1 LSGQCRIVKRVLRC
15 GSAKKFQKYLRDK
28 REGGPIYTVEEVS
41 DLLGIPRPTL
51 YRYLREYSIP
61 HLRQSGRISIPE
73 ESFERIREARDLHK
87 EGLATESVRRL
98 LREGGSPNTG
108 ELKERL
114 DQLSENLERLR
125 GSERPAMDEML
136 PAHALRTILA
146 RQNLLISAMFNL
158 TEMVE
163 ELLLANGK
171 PRKAVF
177 DDVEDEIQVVAPPLE
192 RSGRQQPETPEMTPA
207 AIEPQRGDLPDRMD
221 HFFTPVRG
229 ARFGSLARRRRRGVL
244 VILSV
249 LMVVLLL
256 TWALPTMGSELASG
270 IPFFDASNAEKS
282 SPGAPDPAAA
292 EDEGDAHDHPP
303 DSEAL
308 EAGSPGSGEAR
319 RVEIPDVSDRGVV
332 EAAQIISRAGFE
344 VAAIKSVESQKDAG
358 TVMRTKPSAESAVD
372 PETPIVIVMSG
383 GPTGIPPGFRND
395 NAGNAAAA
403 QYAN

>member
-1 LSGQCRIVKRVLRC
+1 
-15 GSAKKFQKYLRDK
+15 
-28 REGGPIYTVEEVS
+28 
-41 DLLGIPRPTL
+41 
-51 YRYLREYSIP
+51 LREYSIP

-98 LREGGSPNTG
+98 LREGGSPNAG

-125 GSERPAMDEML
+125 GGERPATDEVL
-136 PAHALRTILA
+136 SARALRTISA

-163 ELLLANGK
+163 ELLIANGK

-177 DDVEDEIQVVAPPLE
+177 DDVKDEIQVVAPPIE
-192 RSGRQQPETPEMTPA
+192 RNGRQRPITPEMTPA
-207 AIEPQRGDLPDRMD
+207 AIEGPEGDLPDRMD

-229 ARFGSLARRRRRGVL
+229 ARFGSLARRRRGVL
-244 VILSV
+244 VTLSM

-256 TWALPTMGSELASG
+256 TWALPTMGSEVASR

-282 SPGAPDPAAA
+282 SAGAPDPAAA
-292 EDEGDAHDHPP
+292 EDGVNTPYPP
-303 DSEAL
+303 PVNEAA
-308 EAGSPGSGEAR
+308 EAESPSTGATRE
-319 RVEIPDVSDRGVV
+319 VEVPDVSDRGVV
-332 EAAQIISRAGFE
+332 EAARILSRAGLD
-344 VAAIKSVESQKDAG
+344 VAAIKSVASQKEAG
-358 TVMRTKPSAESAVD
+358 TVVRTEPSAQSAVE

-383 GPTGIPPGFRND
+383 GPTGIPPGFRNG

-403 QYAN
+403 QYAE